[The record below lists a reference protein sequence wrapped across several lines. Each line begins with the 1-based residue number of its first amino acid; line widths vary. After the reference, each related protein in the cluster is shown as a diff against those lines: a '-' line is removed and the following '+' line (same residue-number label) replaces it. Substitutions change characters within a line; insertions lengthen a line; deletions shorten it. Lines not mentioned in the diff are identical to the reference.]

1 MNLKRIKELRKETH
15 SLQTTMDLLSGRIM
29 QGGLSLDQQI
39 LHLEN
44 FAASQTLHLLK
55 SEELYKLLKNVL
67 VISNNIN
74 DNQLNQIVINDCFC
88 SIITIVI
95 IF

>member
-55 SEELYKLLKNVL
+55 SEELYKLLKNE
-67 VISNNIN
+67 
-74 DNQLNQIVINDCFC
+74 
-88 SIITIVI
+88 
-95 IF
+95 